1 MAELKTKKTNAD
13 VKAFLGGIAN
23 EQQREDATKVMKL
36 MQKITGDKPAMWGPS
51 IVGFG
56 HYRYVYD
63 SGREND
69 WFQVG
74 FSPRKAA
81 LTLYGMGGW
90 EEELLDKLGKHKTGK
105 GCLYIKKLEEVDLSV
120 LEQLIRRS
128 MVRLEAATRERNQA

>member
-13 VKAFLGGIAN
+13 VKAFLAEIAN

-36 MQKITGDKPAMWGPS
+36 MQKVTGDKPAMWGPS

-56 HYRYVYD
+56 HYHYVYD

-81 LTLYGMGGW
+81 LTLYGLGGW
-90 EEELLDKLGKHKTGK
+90 DQELLEELGKCKTGK
-105 GCLYIKKLEEVDLSV
+105 GCLYIKKLADVNLGI
-120 LEQLIRRS
+120 LEKLIRGS
-128 MVRLEAATRERNQA
+128 MKRLAAAA